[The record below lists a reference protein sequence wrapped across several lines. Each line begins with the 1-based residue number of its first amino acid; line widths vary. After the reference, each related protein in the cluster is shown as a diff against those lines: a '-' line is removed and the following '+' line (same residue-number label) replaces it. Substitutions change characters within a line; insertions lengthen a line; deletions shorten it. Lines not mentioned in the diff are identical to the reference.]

1 LGGFACSGASY
12 DVQGKRRSPE
22 SRDLAVFA
30 QFLFSK
36 KRDKRKKKKE
46 KKRKKKKE
54 KLLTPCSPLI
64 EISYVAGKLEVLWED
79 ESFPGRQLSALV
91 ASKVFFYL
99 EDYKNSV
106 IFALRAGSLFDVGSG
121 LPGSRT
127 EYVDTIVAKVM
138 DEYTRLRIHNAE
150 QKAQEAIPSGLE
162 DIVNRML
169 ERCFED
175 KEYTQALGLGI
186 ETRRLDVME
195 RAIRASNDIPG
206 IIAYSVI
213 TARRLVNNREWRR
226 QILARIVEIHSSLEN
241 PNYVAVFDVLVHLDD
256 WDSVS
261 KTLVAVVK
269 DKPLVAFQLAFDLC
283 AR

>member
-1 LGGFACSGASY
+1 
-12 DVQGKRRSPE
+12 
-22 SRDLAVFA
+22 
-30 QFLFSK
+30 
-36 KRDKRKKKKE
+36 
-46 KKRKKKKE
+46 
-54 KLLTPCSPLI
+54 
-64 EISYVAGKLEVLWED
+64 
-79 ESFPGRQLSALV
+79 
-91 ASKVFFYL
+91 
-99 EDYKNSV
+99 
-106 IFALRAGSLFDVGSG
+106 
-121 LPGSRT
+121 
-127 EYVDTIVAKVM
+127 VAKVM

-150 QKAQEAIPSGLE
+150 QKAQEAIPTGLE